1 MNSIGTA
8 LRPCWRKIGLLTAL
22 ALAFAA
28 PAGSAAGPS
37 QQSRFLEQVAV
48 AYVHYRGAYSY
59 LRTGNAALAALEIEQ
74 AQDRWRAVMSDF
86 ESRPPDG
93 FAADPLWRDTLSEVA
108 AALDDALAETDA
120 GDLEAA
126 RGTLAPVRHKLADL
140 RRRNSVTTF
149 SDRIDEISGAME
161 RLWRYRH
168 APPDF
173 ASPDKARQLGS
184 AAAVFAYVLNRA
196 KQAAP
201 PALAESAEFQRL
213 IAGALEGTDRL
224 WLALERKDQALLINT
239 LRELRSFEQ
248 ILFLK
253 FG

>member
-1 MNSIGTA
+1 MFTTA
-8 LRPCWRKIGLLTAL
+8 
-22 ALAFAA
+22 
-28 PAGSAAGPS
+28 
-37 QQSRFLEQVAV
+37 
-48 AYVHYRGAYSY
+48 GAYSY

-74 AQDRWRAVMSDF
+74 AQDRWRAILSDF
-86 ESRPPDG
+86 ESTPPDG
-93 FAADPLWRDTLSEVA
+93 FAADPLWRDTLMEVA
-108 AALDDALAETDA
+108 AVLDDALTKTDV

-126 RGTLAPVRHKLADL
+126 RDALTPVRHKLAGL
-140 RRRNSVTTF
+140 RQRNSVTTF
-149 SDRIDEISGAME
+149 SDRIDEISAAMDQ
-161 RLWRYRH
+161 LWRYRH

-173 ASPDKARQLGS
+173 AAPDTARQLGS
-184 AAAVFAYVLNRA
+184 RAAVFAYVLNRA
-196 KQAAP
+196 KAAAP

-224 WLALERKDQALLINT
+224 WLALERKDQDLLINT